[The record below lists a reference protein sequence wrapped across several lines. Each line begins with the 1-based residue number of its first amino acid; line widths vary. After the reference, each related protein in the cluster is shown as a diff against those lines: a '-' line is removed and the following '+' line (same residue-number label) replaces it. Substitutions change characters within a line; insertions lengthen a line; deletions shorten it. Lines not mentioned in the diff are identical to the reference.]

1 MARVHP
7 HKRRCA
13 GAAVQ
18 ILVAAANRK
27 IGVRAQ
33 QVIQQEWGV
42 GLIRSWNTAGWF
54 ELPQRLGNQLGKLV
68 GAKDGEVVVT
78 DTTSVNLFKVLAA
91 ALRKQQAAAPHKR
104 VIVSERRNF
113 PTDLYIAQGL
123 IDQLHAHGA
132 PAYELRLIDAPEE
145 LAHALKEDVAVLM
158 LTHVNYQ
165 TGYMYDM
172 AATTA
177 QAHQHGAV
185 DIGKTIH
192 PHPTLGES
200 IGMAAEVA
208 HGSCTDVPPARK

>member
-1 MARVHP
+1 MPITLASAQAQDARDALAPLRQEFNLPDGVIYLDGNSL
-7 HKRRCA
+7 
-13 GAAVQ
+13 GAQ
-18 ILVAAANRK
+18 PKAALA
-27 IGVRAQ
+27 RAQ

-132 PAYELRLIDAPEE
+132 PAYELR
-145 LAHALKEDVAVLM
+145 KR
-158 LTHVNYQ
+158 
-165 TGYMYDM
+165 
-172 AATTA
+172 TA
-177 QAHQHGAV
+177 N
-185 DIGKTIH
+185 
-192 PHPTLGES
+192 P
-200 IGMAAEVA
+200 
-208 HGSCTDVPPARK
+208 C